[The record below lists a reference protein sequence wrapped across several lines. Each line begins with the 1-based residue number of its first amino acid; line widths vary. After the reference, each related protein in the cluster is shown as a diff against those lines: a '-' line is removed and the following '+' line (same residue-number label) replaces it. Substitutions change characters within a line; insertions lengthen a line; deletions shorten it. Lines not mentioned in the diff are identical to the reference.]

1 MGGGGRGGINGLPGT
16 AGTPNTGGGGGGG
29 WGNGLAGGSGIV
41 IVRYVAGGGGGAAP
55 TVPGTPTGFAATA
68 VATNRIEL
76 AWTDNATDETG
87 YLVARSTNSNDWTF
101 VTLTAANATSY
112 SDTPLATNTLYHYR
126 VAASNAA
133 GLSAYSYAST
143 QTWTVVQV
151 WQHEYFT
158 PVQLTNTLVSGDNA
172 DPDLDGLLNWQE
184 RIAGTDPTNAT
195 SSLAFGTPTN
205 SPVVA
210 GQFVVSWQSVGG
222 KRYSLL
228 AATNLLTGFGPV
240 SNNIPATPPMNV
252 HTDSVG
258 SAAGRFYR
266 VRVETD

>member
-1 MGGGGRGGINGLPGT
+1 VRYV
-16 AGTPNTGGGGGGG
+16 TGGGGEAPS
-29 WGNGLAGGSGIV
+29 LP
-41 IVRYVAGGGGGAAP
+41 AAP
-55 TVPGTPTGFAATA
+55 TGFSATA
-68 VATNRIEL
+68 AATNRIEL
-76 AWTDNATDETG
+76 VWSDNAADETG
-87 YLVARSTNSNDWTF
+87 YVVDRSVDSNNWTG
-101 VTLTAANATSY
+101 VTLAAANATNFSH
-112 SDTPLATNTLYHYR
+112 SGLASNTLYYYR

-133 GLSAYSYAST
+133 GLSAYASASAR
-143 QTWTVVQV
+143 TWTVVQV